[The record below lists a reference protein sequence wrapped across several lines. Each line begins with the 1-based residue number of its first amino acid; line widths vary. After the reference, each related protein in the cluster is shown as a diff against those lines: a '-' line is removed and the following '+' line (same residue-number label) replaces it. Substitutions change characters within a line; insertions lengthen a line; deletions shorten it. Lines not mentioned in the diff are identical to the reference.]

1 MIGQICWR
9 LNIDHR
15 IPVVEAFTEKL
26 IKAGPEA
33 CKNYIKE
40 LKMFDLLVFIGRF
53 QPFHNEHKRVIDI
66 ALKEAKNVLVLI
78 GSCDGPR
85 TPKNP
90 FTYAERS
97 DMILSEYAP
106 GTPLYTNWLYDYPL
120 DDDMWAEQV
129 REKIK
134 YVALDIAN
142 NGGFR
147 LHGTDSLRIGIIGAK
162 KDDSSYYLDMF
173 PEFEVAL
180 VDLQHMIHATDI
192 RLNYFRSESPKL
204 VAHMLPDS
212 TLSFMAEFPTYYNY
226 LCDWQKAIDCHKDMW
241 KDSPFPVKDVT
252 VDVVVR
258 YRDRVLL
265 VRRRFHPGK
274 LLWALPGGH
283 LEVGER
289 IINGAIRECWEE
301 TGLVLNAKDCLEVKV
316 FDQVDRSTLGR
327 VITHAH
333 YFDLSYLPE
342 EPKVVAS
349 DDAMDVDWIEM
360 GLIYPGALFDDH
372 FHIIDYF
379 LERHY

>member
-1 MIGQICWR
+1 MDFFFV
-9 LNIDHR
+9 LEN
-15 IPVVEAFTEKL
+15 TL
-26 IKAGPEA
+26 
-33 CKNYIKE
+33 
-40 LKMFDLLVFIGRF
+40 FDLLVFIGRF
-53 QPFHNEHKRVIDI
+53 QPFHNEHKRILDT
-66 ALKEAKNVLVLI
+66 ALESARNVLVLI

-97 DMILSEYAP
+97 DMILGEYAP
-106 GTPLYTNWLYDYPL
+106 GTALYTDSLNDYPL

-129 REKIK
+129 RQKIK
-134 YVALDIAN
+134 EVALDVAN

-147 LHGTDSLRIGIIGAK
+147 LHGTDSLKIGIIGAK
-162 KDDSSYYLDMF
+162 KDDSSFYLDMF
-173 PEFEVAL
+173 QEFEVVL
-180 VDLQHMIHATDI
+180 VDLEHMIHATDI
-192 RLNYFRSESPKL
+192 RLNYFRNESPKL

-212 TLSFMAEFPTYYNY
+212 TLRFMAEFATYDYYSY
-226 LCDWQKAIDCHKDMW
+226 LCDWQKTIDYHKEMW
-241 KDSPFPVKDVT
+241 KDAPFPVKDVT

-258 YRDRVLL
+258 YRNRILL
-265 VRRRFHPGK
+265 VRRRSHPGK
-274 LLWALPGGH
+274 GLWAIPGGH

-289 IINGAIRECWEE
+289 IINGAIRECKEE

-333 YFDLSYLPE
+333 YFDLSYLLE

-349 DDAMDVDWIEM
+349 DDAMDADWIDI

-379 LERHY
+379 LEEYC